1 MTHRKGSLILVG
13 IGLMT
18 LGGLEV
24 AVSGELPDRQR
35 SGWVTPRAD
44 IVPVANT
51 AYGEECG
58 SCHLAYQPG
67 LLPAQAWA
75 QVMDPAALG
84 DHYGDDASLAE
95 ARRTKIA
102 RYLAANSADQA
113 SGARSRAFAVGF
125 NAHAG
130 SGLPRITETRYF
142 KRKHDEVPA
151 SLVTVNPEVGSF
163 GQCPA
168 CHRSAAKG
176 IYHDSQIDIPGHGPW
191 KD

>member
-1 MTHRKGSLILVG
+1 MTDRKGICILLGLIAVG
-13 IGLMT
+13 AVG
-18 LGGLEV
+18 V
-24 AVSGELPDRQR
+24 AVSDDRHDGKQ

-95 ARRTKIA
+95 ARRTEIA

-125 NAHAG
+125 DAHAG

-151 SLVTVNPEVGSF
+151 SLVTGNPEVGSF
-163 GQCPA
+163 SQCPA